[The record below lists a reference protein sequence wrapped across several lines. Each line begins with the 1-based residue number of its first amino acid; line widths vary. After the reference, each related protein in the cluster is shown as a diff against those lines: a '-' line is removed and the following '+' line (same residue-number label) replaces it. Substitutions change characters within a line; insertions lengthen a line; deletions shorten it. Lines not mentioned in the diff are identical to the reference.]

1 MTLSVKNFENLDS
14 ASAESTANSRNTERN
29 TLYMV
34 LILIVFSRLTQISAL
49 EIPIRQKIGTG
60 NSPNHEAW
68 HWRCS
73 EHSHAGEALD
83 PPPFIFELHGEAQK
97 TQRYPEDR
105 KLISME
111 FLC

>member
-68 HWRCS
+68 HLRRTSINYGHFYVSCAS
-73 EHSHAGEALD
+73 S
-83 PPPFIFELHGEAQK
+83 
-97 TQRYPEDR
+97 
-105 KLISME
+105 
-111 FLC
+111 